1 MQHIV
6 FFIENCIKW
15 AENYYLGH
23 FIIGEG
29 NYYPRTKKKLCSIL
43 LHTCSIQIQNTASLI
58 FLWLLVQID
67 WKSLLDTFLNR
78 KGWLSSKIHKK
89 NHCCSILLHDCCIEA
104 KNTAYWIL
112 LKIATNGPKIIIWD
126 ILLLRRASI
135 IQNTLKNHH
144 CCKLLHKD

>member
-1 MQHIV
+1 MGWKLLFGTFYNWRGQLLSK
-6 FFIENCIKW
+6 NQ
-15 AENYYLGH
+15 
-23 FIIGEG
+23 
-29 NYYPRTKKKLCSIL
+29 KKLCSIL

-104 KNTAYWIL
+104 KNTAYCIL
-112 LKIATNGPKIIIWD
+112 LKIATNEPKIIIWD

-144 CCKLLHKD
+144 CCKLLHKG